1 MLEVI
6 KNIVWSPVTVLNL
19 GLLGLII
26 LIKTRFFTIIK
37 LPVIFR
43 DTIFSVKQN
52 RKAFSLMCT
61 SLGGTIGV
69 GNAVGTAGAII
80 EGGAGAVFWMA
91 IAGLL
96 GMAIKY
102 IEVYLSLIFN
112 GPIGYIEKG
121 IGSKVM
127 AWVYAFLC
135 IGVSFGMGNMSQVK
149 SALVAIEG
157 AVPIH
162 RCLMS
167 FIFATAFLYI
177 AKGGLDKIRRFSEAV
192 IPFISLFYIVL
203 LAVILYRQREFLPSA
218 KDSILSGSGI
228 FTGIK
233 WALIKQGITGGF
245 SKAIFSSEAGLGS
258 AGFAH
263 TESDILPNEQAKW
276 GVVEV
281 FIDSLICIMTA
292 LALLTFSHT
301 LCGVPEI
308 FMTRGMFALS
318 YGWAG
323 EIFYGVSM
331 LIFAF
336 SSIIC
341 WYYNGSCAVKYIC
354 KKISAQKLYCFAFTA
369 LVFASGFIG
378 DSTVLD
384 ISDIANALMMTV
396 NVCALWVLVFNNSL
410 TF

>member
-6 KNIVWSPVTVLNL
+6 KNIVWSPVTVFNI

-26 LIKTRFFTIIK
+26 LIKSRCYTIIK
-37 LPVIFR
+37 LPIIFG
-43 DTIFSVKQN
+43 DTLFSVRKN

-69 GNAVGTAGAII
+69 GNAIGVAGAII

-102 IEVYLSLIFN
+102 TEVYLSLMFG

-121 IGSKVM
+121 IGTKVM
-127 AWVYAFLC
+127 AYVYAFLC

-149 SALVAIEG
+149 SALAAIEG
-157 AVPIH
+157 TVPLH
-162 RCLMS
+162 QCL
-167 FIFATAFLYI
+167 IAFAFAIAFLHV
-177 AKGGLDKIRRFSEAV
+177 AKGGLETIRRFSEYA
-192 IPFISLFYIVL
+192 IPFISLIYIVL
-203 LAVILYRQREFLPSA
+203 LAIMLFKQRNNLRNVT
-218 KDSILSGSGI
+218 DMIINGSGI
-228 FTGIK
+228 FAGIK

-245 SKAIFSSEAGLGS
+245 SKAIFSSESGLGS
-258 AGFAH
+258 AGFTH
-263 TESDILPNEQAKW
+263 TESNMTPHEQAKW

-281 FIDSLICIMTA
+281 FVDSLICIMTA
-292 LALLTFSHT
+292 LALLTYSQS
-301 LCGVPEI
+301 LANVPEI

-318 YGWAG
+318 YGKTG
-323 EIFYGVSM
+323 EMFYSVSM

-336 SSIIC
+336 SSLIC

-354 KKISAQKLYCFAFTA
+354 DKEHTKKLYRFAFTA
-369 LVFASGFIG
+369 LIFFSAFLK

-384 ISDIANALMMTV
+384 ISDIANAIMLTV
-396 NVCALWVLVFNNSL
+396 NVSALWVLVFNNSL